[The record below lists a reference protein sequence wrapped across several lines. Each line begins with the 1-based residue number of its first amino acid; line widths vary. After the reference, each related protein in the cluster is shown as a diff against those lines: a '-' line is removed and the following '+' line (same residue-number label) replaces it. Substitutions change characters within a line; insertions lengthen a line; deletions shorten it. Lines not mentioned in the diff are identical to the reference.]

1 MRQIRKNVFE
11 TNSSSTHSLT
21 MCTKE
26 EYDNWK
32 NGKLLFDSYYKKFVP
47 SLELTKVDFEEAED
61 NYESNKQKYQ
71 KNWNQLT
78 KEEQEEYTLE
88 YIKKNKSM
96 DEIVTYPEW
105 LDRYD
110 YLDTFYKEYTT
121 KNNEKIVGFGFY
133 GYDG

>member
-32 NGKLLFDSYYKKFVP
+32 NGKLLFDSYYKKFVS
-47 SLELTKVDFEEAED
+47 SLELTKADFEKAEN
-61 NYESNKQKYQ
+61 NYESHKQKYQ

-78 KEEQEEYTLE
+78 KEEQEKYTLW
-88 YIKKNKSM
+88 YIKENKSM

-105 LDRYD
+105 LDRND

-121 KNNEKIVGFGFY
+121 KNNEKIVAFGAY
-133 GYDG
+133 

>member
-32 NGKLLFDSYYKKFVP
+32 NGKLLFDSYYKKFVS
-47 SLELTKVDFEEAED
+47 SLELTKADFEKAEN
-61 NYESNKQKYQ
+61 NYESHKQKYQ

-78 KEEQEEYTLE
+78 KEEQEEYTIG
-88 YIKKNKSM
+88 YIKENKSM
-96 DEIVTYPEW
+96 NEIVTYPEW
-105 LDRYD
+105 LDRND
-110 YLDTFYKEYTT
+110 YLDKFYKEYTT
-121 KNNEKIVGFGFY
+121 KNNEKIVAFGAY
-133 GYDG
+133 G

>member
-88 YIKKNKSM
+88 YIKENKSM

-105 LDRYD
+105 LDRNN
-110 YLDTFYKEYTT
+110 YLYTFYKEYTT
-121 KNNEKIVGFGFY
+121 KNNERIVAFGAY

>member
-61 NYESNKQKYQ
+61 NYESNKQKHQ

-105 LDRYD
+105 LDRND
-110 YLDTFYKEYTT
+110 YLDAFYKEYTT
-121 KNNEKIVGFGFY
+121 KNNERIVAFGVY

>member
-32 NGKLLFDSYYKKFVP
+32 NGKLLFDSYHKKFVS
-47 SLELTKVDFEEAED
+47 SLG
-61 NYESNKQKYQ
+61 
-71 KNWNQLT
+71 
-78 KEEQEEYTLE
+78 
-88 YIKKNKSM
+88 YIKENKSM

-105 LDRYD
+105 LDRND

-121 KNNEKIVGFGFY
+121 KNNEKIVAFGAY
-133 GYDG
+133 GYNG

>member
-1 MRQIRKNVFE
+1 MRQIRKNAFE

-21 MCTKE
+21 MCTEE

-32 NGKLLFDSYYKKFVP
+32 KGKLLFDSYYQKFV
-47 SLELTKVDFEEAED
+47 SLLELTKANFEKAEH
-61 NYESNKQKYQ
+61 NYESHKQKYQ

-78 KEEQEEYTLE
+78 KEEQEEYTLK

-105 LDRYD
+105 LDRNA
-110 YLDTFYKEYTT
+110 YLDTFYEEYTT
-121 KNNEKIVGFGFY
+121 KNNERIVAFGAY

>member
-32 NGKLLFDSYYKKFVP
+32 SGKLMFDIDSKEFVSP
-47 SLELTKVDFEEAED
+47 LEVTSKDFKEAEI
-61 NYESNKQKYQ
+61 NYESSKRKYQ
-71 KNWNQLT
+71 KNWDQLT

-88 YIKKNKSM
+88 YVKENRALY
-96 DEIVTYPEW
+96 EVVTYPEW
-105 LDRYD
+105 LDRNG
-110 YLDTFYKEYTT
+110 YLDTFYREYII
-121 KNNEKIVGFGFY
+121 KNNERIVAFGAY

>member
-32 NGKLLFDSYYKKFVP
+32 NGKLLFDSYYKKFVS
-47 SLELTKVDFEEAED
+47 SLELTKADFEKAEN
-61 NYESNKQKYQ
+61 NYESHKQKYQ

-78 KEEQEEYTLE
+78 KEEQEEYTLG
-88 YIKKNKSM
+88 YIKENKSM

-105 LDRYD
+105 LDRNG
-110 YLDTFYKEYTT
+110 YLDTFYKEYIT
-121 KNNEKIVGFGFY
+121 KNNERIVTFGAY

>member
-26 EYDNWK
+26 EFDNWK
-32 NGKLLFDSYYKKFVP
+32 NGKLLFDSYHKKFVS
-47 SLELTKVDFEEAED
+47 SLELTKADFEKAEN
-61 NYESNKQKYQ
+61 NYESHKQKYQ

-78 KEEQEEYTLE
+78 KKEQEEYTIGH
-88 YIKKNKSM
+88 IKENKSM

-105 LDRYD
+105 LDRND
-110 YLDTFYKEYTT
+110 YLDKFYKEYTT
-121 KNNEKIVGFGFY
+121 KNNEKIVAFGFY

>member
-32 NGKLLFDSYYKKFVP
+32 NGKLMFDIDSKKFVSP
-47 SLELTKVDFEEAED
+47 LEVTSKDFKEAEI
-61 NYESNKQKYQ
+61 NYESSKQKYQ
-71 KNWNQLT
+71 KNWDQLT
-78 KEEQEEYTLE
+78 KEEQEEYTLG
-88 YIKKNKSM
+88 YIKENKSM
-96 DEIVTYPEW
+96 YEIVTYSEW
-105 LDRYD
+105 LDRND
-110 YLDTFYKEYTT
+110 YLDTFYREYTT
-121 KNNEKIVGFGFY
+121 KNNERIVAFGAY

>member
-1 MRQIRKNVFE
+1 MRQVRRMTFE

-47 SLELTKVDFEEAED
+47 SLELTKTDFEEAED

-88 YIKKNKSM
+88 YIKENRSM
-96 DEIVTYPEW
+96 DEIVTYQEW
-105 LDRYD
+105 LDRND
-110 YLDTFYKEYTT
+110 YLDQFYKEYTT
-121 KNNEKIVGFGFY
+121 KNNEKIVAFGVY

>member
-105 LDRYD
+105 LDRND
-110 YLDTFYKEYTT
+110 YLDAFYKEYTT
-121 KNNEKIVGFGFY
+121 KNNERIVAFGVY

>member
-1 MRQIRKNVFE
+1 MTFE

-32 NGKLLFDSYYKKFVP
+32 NGKLLFDSYYKKFVS
-47 SLELTKVDFEEAED
+47 SLELTKADFEKAEN
-61 NYESNKQKYQ
+61 NYESHKQKYQ

-78 KEEQEEYTLE
+78 KEEQEEYTLG
-88 YIKKNKSM
+88 YIKENKSM

-105 LDRYD
+105 LDRND

-121 KNNEKIVGFGFY
+121 KNNEKIVAFGTY